1 MEQRHKYRLRVEMCI
16 GTIIDV
22 HKRIQFPFE
31 NEKLLSQFEQL
42 RRAVNNMDMTQ
53 VCERDVVLVEQATNA
68 LLCEFRPVF
77 ENGDC
82 GPVYESPSH

>member
-22 HKRIQFPFE
+22 HKRIQFAFE

-42 RRAVNNMDMTQ
+42 RRAVNDMDMAQ

-77 ENGDC
+77 ESGDY
-82 GPVYESPSH
+82 GRVYELLSH

>member
-22 HKRIQFPFE
+22 HKRIQFSFE

-42 RRAVNNMDMTQ
+42 RQAVNAMDMTQ

-77 ENGDC
+77 EDGNY

>member
-22 HKRIQFPFE
+22 HKRIQSSFE
-31 NEKLLSQFEQL
+31 NENLLSQFDHL
-42 RRAVNNMDMTQ
+42 RRAVSDMDMTQ

-77 ENGDC
+77 ENGDY
-82 GPVYESPSH
+82 GPVYEIPSH

>member
-22 HKRIQFPFE
+22 HKRIQFSFE
-31 NEKLLSQFEQL
+31 NKKLLSQFEQL
-42 RRAVNNMDMTQ
+42 RRAVNDMDMTQ

-77 ENGDC
+77 EDGNY

>member
-1 MEQRHKYRLRVEMCI
+1 MEQRSKYRLRVEMCI

-22 HKRIQFPFE
+22 HKRIRFSFE

-42 RRAVNNMDMTQ
+42 RRAVNDMDMTQ

-68 LLCEFRPVF
+68 LLCEFKPVF
-77 ENGDC
+77 ENGGY
-82 GPVYESPSH
+82 GPVYESRSH

>member
-22 HKRIQFPFE
+22 HKRIQFAFE

-42 RRAVNNMDMTQ
+42 RRAVNDMDMTQ

-77 ENGDC
+77 ESGDY
-82 GPVYESPSH
+82 GRVYELLSH

>member
-1 MEQRHKYRLRVEMCI
+1 MEQRYKYRLRVEMCI

-22 HKRIQFPFE
+22 HKRIQFSFE

-42 RRAVNNMDMTQ
+42 RRAVNDMDMTQ
-53 VCERDVVLVEQATNA
+53 VSERDVVLVEQASNA

-77 ENGDC
+77 ENGGY
-82 GPVYESPSH
+82 GPVYELPSH

>member
-22 HKRIQFPFE
+22 HKRIQFSFE
-31 NEKLLSQFEQL
+31 NENLLSQFEQL
-42 RRAVNNMDMTQ
+42 RRAVNDMDMTQ

-77 ENGDC
+77 EDGDY

>member
-1 MEQRHKYRLRVEMCI
+1 MEQRVKYRLRVEMCI

-22 HKRIQFPFE
+22 HKRIQFSFE
-31 NEKLLSQFEQL
+31 SEKLLTQFEQL
-42 RRAVNNMDMTQ
+42 RIAVNDMDMTQ

-77 ENGDC
+77 EKGNH
-82 GPVYESPSH
+82 GPVYELPSH

>member
-22 HKRIQFPFE
+22 HKRIQFAFE
-31 NEKLLSQFEQL
+31 NRKLLSQFEQL
-42 RRAVNNMDMTQ
+42 KRAVNDMDMTQ

-77 ENGDC
+77 EDGNY
-82 GPVYESPSH
+82 GPVYERPSH

>member
-22 HKRIQFPFE
+22 HKRIQFAFE

-42 RRAVNNMDMTQ
+42 RRAVNDMDMTQ

-77 ENGDC
+77 ESGDY
-82 GPVYESPSH
+82 GRVYGLLSH

>member
-1 MEQRHKYRLRVEMCI
+1 MEQRSKYRLRVEMCI

-22 HKRIQFPFE
+22 HKRIQFSFE
-31 NEKLLSQFEQL
+31 NERLLTQFEHL
-42 RRAVNNMDMTQ
+42 RRAINAMDMTQ

-77 ENGDC
+77 EEGDY
-82 GPVYESPSH
+82 GPVYQIPSH